1 MLGAKFSKEEQ
12 ESVLAVW
19 RYAGYLMGIPETIL
33 YRNGAEAEKIY
44 KVGYLVRAEGGRRF
58 GSRGQFVDSSPFQR
72 WRTSRTRL
80 SKSNWWNW
88 PTACHAPSLERSLAD
103 SFEFPPDPKFATLF
117 KYRIKQRV
125 LRLVRTNKMVRSD
138 NFTQLLQISVYDS
151 EGLSYKMPDHVY
163 TSKSNPW

>member
-1 MLGAKFSKEEQ
+1 M
-12 ESVLAVW
+12 LAVW

-33 YRNGAEAEKIY
+33 YRNGAEAEKTY
-44 KVGYLVRAEGGRRF
+44 KVGYLCEPKADADSVAVANLLIQSIPKVANVRDEAE
-58 GSRGQFVDSSPFQR
+58 QKQLVKLAY
-72 WRTSRTRL
+72 RL
-80 SKSNWWNW
+80 SRALIGK
-88 PTACHAPSLERSLAD
+88 EIAD
-103 SFEFPPDPKFATLF
+103 GFEFPPDPKWATLF
-117 KYRIKQRV
+117 KYRMKQRV